1 MEEDINIRELLR
13 EKTSGID
20 SDADERIIAYVR
32 DQADIDQK
40 RYVLLETERAIKRIA
55 GFLVDRDGR
64 YVHPAWFRNFSS
76 DEADK
81 LVNLIGT
88 RSMVL
93 NGMLRPTPQEVE
105 RVKQLNEKLIRLTKE
120 MRENVRLMDRMQE
133 HSESKIDERYNC
145 DIDGTLV
152 FEYGDDDAVVDL
164 DDDGY
169 YGSDFHYMIHLIS
182 ELVAGDY
189 QTGSPEIER
198 ASWHTIEDG
207 TSWNDASFHDHAFDG
222 IKICH
227 ALHTLADIQPYS
239 VPDVLRMDDFVVR
252 ATLQYEREITSTENK
267 QDGRNTH

>member
-1 MEEDINIRELLR
+1 MEAI
-13 EKTSGID
+13 SGID
-20 SDADERIIAYVR
+20 TDADERIIAYVR
-32 DQADIDQK
+32 DHADIDQK
-40 RYVLLETERAIKRIA
+40 RHVLMETERAIKRIA

-64 YVHPAWFRNFSS
+64 YVEPGLFRNFSS

-81 LVNLIGT
+81 LVNLINT

-93 NGMLRPTPQEVE
+93 NEMIKPTPQEVE
-105 RVKQLNEKLIRLTKE
+105 RIKQLNDKLIGLTKE
-120 MRENVRLMDRMQE
+120 MQENVRLMSQMRE

-207 TSWNDASFHDHAFDG
+207 TSWNDGSFSGHAFDG
-222 IKICH
+222 ITICH
-227 ALHTLADIQPYS
+227 ALHSLADIQPYS

-252 ATLQYEREITSTENK
+252 ATLQYEREITRSESK
-267 QDGRNTH
+267 